1 LAHAILGAVFAAAGS
16 TTLTGSALPAHR
28 IAASLTGRR
37 PAADTPQDVWQGNLA
52 RVVEHLGCGQR

>member
-1 LAHAILGAVFAAAGS
+1 VFAAAGS
-16 TTLTGSALPAHR
+16 TTLTGSALPSHR